1 MVMLLSYIV
10 TKIIFWEL
18 FGFYHLFTQ
27 AGTVCVHA
35 VKLVDG
41 NISNECIKWNQN
53 QEVKS
58 PYLPPVFFA
67 LRKFRVGIALTC
79 ILKAIN
85 QQGVKL

>member
-1 MVMLLSYIV
+1 MVMLLNYTV

-27 AGTVCVHA
+27 AGTVCVRA

-41 NISNECIKWNQN
+41 IISKECIKWNQN
-53 QEVKS
+53 QEVES
-58 PYLPPVFFA
+58 WYLLPVFFA
-67 LRKFRVGIALTC
+67 QGALTC
-79 ILKAIN
+79 VLKAIN